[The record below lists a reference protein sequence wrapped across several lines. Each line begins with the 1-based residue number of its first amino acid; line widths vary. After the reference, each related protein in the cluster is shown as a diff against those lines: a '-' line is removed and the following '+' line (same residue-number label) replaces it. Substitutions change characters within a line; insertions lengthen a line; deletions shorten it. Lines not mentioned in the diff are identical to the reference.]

1 MTTNNEKMSAEEIA
15 RLIMAIAMDDKNNPF
30 VVGFSTNTNAYAT
43 ECTCDECKYAD
54 LIAIA
59 EADYRKDQAKAQQVA
74 NFEYNQAM
82 KAVKAPTQFPIEM
95 KMPKGWTVESFMAT
109 SPSKENVMDM
119 CCQIAN
125 LYNCDITDTFFFE
138 MFESLLALRTEGLFF
153 DDRYS
158 AGYHDACLLGVV
170 NWKIAKG
177 NEKLI
182 ALNADFD
189 KFVEVAHTLNAPKER
204 LEKLFPYRK

>member
-1 MTTNNEKMSAEEIA
+1 MKMTTNNEKAY
-15 RLIMAIAMDDKNNPF
+15 LQDLQD
-30 VVGFSTNTNAYAT
+30 TNKAQV
-43 ECTCDECKYAD
+43 
-54 LIAIA
+54 
-59 EADYRKDQAKAQQVA
+59 QAKQKAQLEQTC
-74 NFEYNQAM
+74 
-82 KAVKAPTQFPIEM
+82 AVPATAKFPIEM
-95 KMPKGWTVESFMAT
+95 KMPKGWTVQSFMEI

-158 AGYHDACLLGVV
+158 AGYHDACLLGMV

-189 KFVEVAHTLNAPKER
+189 KFVEVAHTLNAPEER

>member
-1 MTTNNEKMSAEEIA
+1 MTTNNEKAY
-15 RLIMAIAMDDKNNPF
+15 LQDLQD
-30 VVGFSTNTNAYAT
+30 TNKAQV
-43 ECTCDECKYAD
+43 
-54 LIAIA
+54 
-59 EADYRKDQAKAQQVA
+59 QAKQKAQLEQTC
-74 NFEYNQAM
+74 
-82 KAVKAPTQFPIEM
+82 AVPATAKFPIEM
-95 KMPKGWTVESFMAT
+95 KMPKGWTVQSFMEI

-170 NWKIAKG
+170 NWKVAKG
-177 NEKLI
+177 NEKLFTLSSKFDEFVHLAG
-182 ALNADFD
+182 ALNISA
-189 KFVEVAHTLNAPKER
+189 KQ
-204 LEKLFPYRK
+204 LEQLLPARK